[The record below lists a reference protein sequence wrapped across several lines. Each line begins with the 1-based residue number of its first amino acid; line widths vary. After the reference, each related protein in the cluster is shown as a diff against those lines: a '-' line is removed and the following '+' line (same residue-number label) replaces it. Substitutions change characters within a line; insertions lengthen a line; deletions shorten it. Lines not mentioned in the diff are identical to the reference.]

1 MRYFLTN
8 KRRAEIKEIAL
19 QELQK
24 ANITSLP
31 VDILSVINQHK
42 NWKIVFTNDTDLV
55 SAGQAKVLK
64 KDDKYIIVCHKQASK
79 ERKRWC
85 ISHEI
90 GHLLA
95 GKDEVSANYFT
106 KQLLMPIAVL
116 DLLNIRTVQQIS
128 IKCGVSMEAA
138 KIRQKD
144 FIRHNNYKN
153 KYGFTKHDMAF
164 IKQFQKEFNEEFAEE
179 FYIA

>member
-1 MRYFLTN
+1 MIYFLTN
-8 KRRAEIKEIAL
+8 KQRAEIKEIAL
-19 QELQK
+19 QELRK

-31 VDILSVINQHK
+31 VDVLSIINQHK
-42 NWKIVFTNDTDLV
+42 NWKIVFTNNTDLV
-55 SAGQAKVLK
+55 SVGQAKVLK
-64 KDDKYIIVCHKQASK
+64 KDDKYLIVCHKQASK

-95 GKDEVSANYFT
+95 GEDEVSANYFT

-144 FIRHNNYKN
+144 FNRHDNYKN

-179 FYIA
+179 FHIA